1 MELAKIEKLLE
12 KYFQGESNLA
22 EEQQLKQ
29 YFSSKKVA
37 PHLAAYQPLFGYLN
51 QSQKEVYQKELPLK
65 PKASFS
71 IAWISIAASI
81 LFFGGVFAYLNYKP
95 ASDPIQV
102 ASDLGTFESPE
113 EAFEHTQKALNFLSE
128 NVNNGVE
135 GIVYLNE
142 FEKSR
147 NLIFKK

>member
-1 MELAKIEKLLE
+1 MELANVEQLIEKYL
-12 KYFQGESNLA
+12 QGETNLT

-29 YFSSKKVA
+29 YFSTGKVA
-37 PHLAAYQPLFGYLN
+37 SHLASYQPLFGYFA
-51 QSQKEVYQKELPLK
+51 QSQKERFEREIPFKSNK
-65 PKASFS
+65 IT

-81 LFFGGVFAYLNYKP
+81 LFFGGLFAYLNYKP
-95 ASDPIQV
+95 ASAPIQTV
-102 ASDLGTFESPE
+102 SDLGTFESPE
-113 EAFEHTQKALNFLSE
+113 EAFEHTQKALAFLSE

-142 FEKSR
+142 FEKSK